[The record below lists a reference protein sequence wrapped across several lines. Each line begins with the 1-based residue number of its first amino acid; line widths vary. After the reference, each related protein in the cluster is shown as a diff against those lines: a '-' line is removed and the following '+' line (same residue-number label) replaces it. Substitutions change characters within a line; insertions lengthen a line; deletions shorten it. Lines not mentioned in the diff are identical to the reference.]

1 MRLLLIRHGQTIGN
15 INNQLQGDDDPL
27 TDLGRRQAQATAR
40 YLATNES
47 ITHLYCSP
55 LARAFETASII
66 GRAIRHE
73 PMIEPGLAEL
83 NVGEAAGTPV
93 HVWMANNPEHVATLD
108 DPVTRM
114 DFTWR
119 GGENGHGFR
128 DRVLAAWDHIVEE
141 HRGRDHVVAVV
152 THGGALAWIAARLQG
167 LPTDT
172 WPRDAFR
179 NLSISEIDTARDGS
193 TEVIAWNQ
201 TQHLE
206 DAGVPIT

>member
-1 MRLLLIRHGQTIGN
+1 M
-15 INNQLQGDDDPL
+15 
-27 TDLGRRQAQATAR
+27 
-40 YLATNES
+40 
-47 ITHLYCSP
+47 
-55 LARAFETASII
+55 
-66 GRAIRHE
+66 
-73 PMIEPGLAEL
+73 
-83 NVGEAAGTPV
+83 
-93 HVWMANNPEHVATLD
+93 
-108 DPVTRM
+108 
-114 DFTWR
+114 
-119 GGENGHGFR
+119 
-128 DRVLAAWDHIVEE
+128 
-141 HRGRDHVVAVV
+141 VAVV